1 MGVVGK
7 AVEGVKHLEGVEQ
20 VEGGKQLG
28 GAEQV
33 EGGKEVVGEE
43 VETEGVVKE
52 GARVAAVEM
61 GVVEVV
67 AHRRLAGAA
76 SSQIE
81 SAHTHTFHSSCADN
95 EPNALE
101 RIRFNSVSTHGSA
114 GTGVI
119 ITPQGKCTR
128 SFSIM
133 VLNCDVVFTLCKK
146 DGAVPQITAV

>member
-7 AVEGVKHLEGVEQ
+7 AVEGVKHLEGVEQVEGVKQLGGVEQVEGGKQLAAVEQ

-81 SAHTHTFHSSCADN
+81 SAHTHTF
-95 EPNALE
+95 
-101 RIRFNSVSTHGSA
+101 
-114 GTGVI
+114 
-119 ITPQGKCTR
+119 Q
-128 SFSIM
+128 
-133 VLNCDVVFTLCKK
+133 
-146 DGAVPQITAV
+146 